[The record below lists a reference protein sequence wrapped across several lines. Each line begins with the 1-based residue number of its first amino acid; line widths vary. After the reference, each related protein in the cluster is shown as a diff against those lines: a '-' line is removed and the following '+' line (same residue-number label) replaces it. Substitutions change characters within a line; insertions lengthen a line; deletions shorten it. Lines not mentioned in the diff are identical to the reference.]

1 MKIQFVQIGDTNEA
15 FIKTGFEH
23 FEKRIKKYCNFEVVT
38 IKNIKNAK
46 NLSHAE
52 LKQKEEK
59 LLLPFFEKSDFI
71 YLLDE
76 KGKDFTSLKFAKELE
91 KRMNH
96 ASTISFVIGGAYGV
110 TDLIKQK
117 ANSTIQLSSMT
128 FSHQIIRLI
137 FAEQLYRAFSILNN
151 EPYHHE

>member
-1 MKIQFVQIGDTNEA
+1 MKIQFLQIGDTNES
-15 FIKTGFEH
+15 FIKNGVDH
-23 FEKRIKKYCNFEVVT
+23 FEKRIKKYCKFEVIT

-52 LKQKEEK
+52 LKLKEEK
-59 LLLPFFEKSDFI
+59 LLLEKLAKSDFI

-76 KGKDFTSLKFAKELE
+76 KGKAYTSLQFSQELE

-96 ASTISFVIGGAYGV
+96 SSIITFVIGGAYGV
-110 TDLIKQK
+110 TDVIKQK
-117 ANSTIQLSSMT
+117 ANAMLQLSSMT
-128 FSHQIIRLI
+128 FSHQIIRLL
-137 FAEQLYRAFSILNN
+137 FAEQLYRGFSILNN